1 MRRKQVFPIAC
12 ILLYILF
19 TITDTYTTY
28 LATPDLKYEA
38 NPLYLYF
45 KWGWSTQLIY
55 ISFMVLMTVLFAIW
69 SNGYVIN
76 YFKRHK
82 GNSRKY
88 RFLFIVSF
96 LLLTYC
102 YNNLFSTFECTINNY
117 LNYKYLSIVSESIVQ
132 RIAVGYVEFYMKF
145 NNTYGDLSF
154 MYFVSIFEILIA
166 VLATYLRFNSVKK
179 FILTAE

>member
-117 LNYKYLSIVSESIVQ
+117 LNYRYLIMGRMIVEGES
-132 RIAVGYVEFYMKF
+132 R
-145 NNTYGDLSF
+145 
-154 MYFVSIFEILIA
+154 
-166 VLATYLRFNSVKK
+166 
-179 FILTAE
+179 FILGVPGVYENQERVMANMFGFSNFKPANLTEIKSGEFGYWYRTVR